1 MHMGVTVSVISG
13 KGGTGK
19 TTLCAGIA
27 ACFAAEGKRVL
38 CIDADIGL
46 RNLDIALGMAEQPAV
61 AFTDVTQGFCKLSDA
76 AEHPALPGLFLLTA
90 PVREQDALVEQQ
102 RFGALLREAREAFD
116 WVLIDAA
123 AGIGTSFRLAT
134 QFADRCIV
142 AATPDPASLRDA
154 ACAADALALEG
165 HELLQLVVNR
175 VQPRLF
181 SRMNLTVDDM
191 MDQTGLPVSLQ
202 AFDGSPVYEDLAVLN
217 RWLKTEEA
225 SSNPRNATFYNTLPL
240 HDGNH
245 FPGQSKTADY
255 KVRAQKLFDDLD
267 NFFTELEKSGR
278 KVMVVVVPEHG
289 GALKGDKMQVSG
301 LRDIPSPSIT
311 NVPTAVK
318 FFGMKAPHEGA
329 PIIIDQPSSYLAVSE
344 LVVRA
349 LDGKMFSEDSVNWQQ
364 YVANLP
370 QSAAVSENANAIV
383 IQYQGKPYVQLNGG
397 SWVPY
402 PQ

>member
-27 ACFAAEGKRVL
+27 ACLAAEGKRVL

-142 AATPDPASLRDA
+142 AATPDPATLRDA
-154 ACAADALALEG
+154 ACAADALALQKDQVIAERHG
-165 HELLQLVVNR
+165 RDRKLCLQVADLHLALFLNDLFDLFPSLIDVHR
-175 VQPRLF
+175 RCFPQILIDWQFIPYLF
-181 SRMNLTVDDM
+181 S
-191 MDQTGLPVSLQ
+191 
-202 AFDGSPVYEDLAVLN
+202 
-217 RWLKTEEA
+217 
-225 SSNPRNATFYNTLPL
+225 
-240 HDGNH
+240 H
-245 FPGQSKTADY
+245 FFHLLSTP
-255 KVRAQKLFDDLD
+255 
-267 NFFTELEKSGR
+267 N
-278 KVMVVVVPEHG
+278 
-289 GALKGDKMQVSG
+289 
-301 LRDIPSPSIT
+301 
-311 NVPTAVK
+311 
-318 FFGMKAPHEGA
+318 
-329 PIIIDQPSSYLAVSE
+329 
-344 LVVRA
+344 
-349 LDGKMFSEDSVNWQQ
+349 
-364 YVANLP
+364 
-370 QSAAVSENANAIV
+370 
-383 IQYQGKPYVQLNGG
+383 
-397 SWVPY
+397 
-402 PQ
+402 

>member
-27 ACFAAEGKRVL
+27 ACLAAEGKRVL

-142 AATPDPASLRDA
+142 AATLRDA
-154 ACAADALALEG
+154 ACAADALAIEG

-181 SRMNLTVDDM
+181 SRMHLTVDDM
-191 MDQTGLPVSLQ
+191 MDQTGLPLL
-202 AFDGSPVYEDLAVLN
+202 GL
-217 RWLKTEEA
+217 
-225 SSNPRNATFYNTLPL
+225 
-240 HDGNH
+240 
-245 FPGQSKTADY
+245 
-255 KVRAQKLFDDLD
+255 
-267 NFFTELEKSGR
+267 
-278 KVMVVVVPEHG
+278 VPEDPAVVLSAAAGKALILNSSG
-289 GALKGDKMQVSG
+289 GAAEAC
-301 LRDIPSPSIT
+301 LRISRRLR
-311 NVPTAVK
+311 
-318 FFGMKAPHEGA
+318 GA
-329 PIIIDQPSSYLAVSE
+329 PMPLM
-344 LVVRA
+344 R
-349 LDGKMFSEDSVNWQQ
+349 F
-364 YVANLP
+364 
-370 QSAAVSENANAIV
+370 
-383 IQYQGKPYVQLNGG
+383 
-397 SWVPY
+397 
-402 PQ
+402 

>member
-27 ACFAAEGKRVL
+27 ACLAAEGKRVL

-154 ACAADALALEG
+154 ACA
-165 HELLQLVVNR
+165 
-175 VQPRLF
+175 PRLF
-181 SRMNLTVDDM
+181 SRMHLTVDDM
-191 MDQTGLPVSLQ
+191 MDQTGLPLL
-202 AFDGSPVYEDLAVLN
+202 GL
-217 RWLKTEEA
+217 
-225 SSNPRNATFYNTLPL
+225 
-240 HDGNH
+240 
-245 FPGQSKTADY
+245 
-255 KVRAQKLFDDLD
+255 
-267 NFFTELEKSGR
+267 
-278 KVMVVVVPEHG
+278 VPEDPAVVLSAAAGKALILNSSG
-289 GALKGDKMQVSG
+289 GAAEAC
-301 LRDIPSPSIT
+301 LRISRRLRGEPMPLMR
-311 NVPTAVK
+311 
-318 FFGMKAPHEGA
+318 F
-329 PIIIDQPSSYLAVSE
+329 
-344 LVVRA
+344 
-349 LDGKMFSEDSVNWQQ
+349 
-364 YVANLP
+364 
-370 QSAAVSENANAIV
+370 
-383 IQYQGKPYVQLNGG
+383 
-397 SWVPY
+397 
-402 PQ
+402 

>member
-27 ACFAAEGKRVL
+27 ACLAAEGKRVL

-154 ACAADALALEG
+154 ACAADALALER

-191 MDQTGLPVSLQ
+191 MDQTGLPLL
-202 AFDGSPVYEDLAVLN
+202 GL
-217 RWLKTEEA
+217 
-225 SSNPRNATFYNTLPL
+225 
-240 HDGNH
+240 
-245 FPGQSKTADY
+245 
-255 KVRAQKLFDDLD
+255 
-267 NFFTELEKSGR
+267 
-278 KVMVVVVPEHG
+278 VPEDPAVVLSAAAGKALILNSSG
-289 GALKGDKMQVSG
+289 GAAEAC
-301 LRDIPSPSIT
+301 LRISRRLRGEPMPLMR
-311 NVPTAVK
+311 
-318 FFGMKAPHEGA
+318 F
-329 PIIIDQPSSYLAVSE
+329 
-344 LVVRA
+344 
-349 LDGKMFSEDSVNWQQ
+349 
-364 YVANLP
+364 
-370 QSAAVSENANAIV
+370 
-383 IQYQGKPYVQLNGG
+383 
-397 SWVPY
+397 
-402 PQ
+402 

>member
-27 ACFAAEGKRVL
+27 ACLAAEGKRVL

-165 HELLQLVVNR
+165 HELLQLC
-175 VQPRLF
+175 LLYT
-181 SRMNLTVDDM
+181 SD
-191 MDQTGLPVSLQ
+191 
-202 AFDGSPVYEDLAVLN
+202 A
-217 RWLKTEEA
+217 
-225 SSNPRNATFYNTLPL
+225 
-240 HDGNH
+240 
-245 FPGQSKTADY
+245 AD
-255 KVRAQKLFDDLD
+255 
-267 NFFTELEKSGR
+267 E
-278 KVMVVVVPEHG
+278 
-289 GALKGDKMQVSG
+289 
-301 LRDIPSPSIT
+301 
-311 NVPTAVK
+311 
-318 FFGMKAPHEGA
+318 
-329 PIIIDQPSSYLAVSE
+329 
-344 LVVRA
+344 
-349 LDGKMFSEDSVNWQQ
+349 
-364 YVANLP
+364 
-370 QSAAVSENANAIV
+370 
-383 IQYQGKPYVQLNGG
+383 
-397 SWVPY
+397 
-402 PQ
+402 